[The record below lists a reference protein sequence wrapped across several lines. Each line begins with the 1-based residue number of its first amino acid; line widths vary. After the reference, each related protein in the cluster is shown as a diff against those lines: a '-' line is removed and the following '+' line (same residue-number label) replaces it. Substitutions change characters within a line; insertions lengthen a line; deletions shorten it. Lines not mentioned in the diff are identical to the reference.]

1 MKKILLPT
9 DFSDN
14 SWNAI
19 KYALQLF
26 KKQKCKFYILNTY
39 IPIVYNME
47 YMISDSNIYELD
59 KVLKNDSTKS
69 LEELKLQIT
78 EEFKNSNHSIEL
90 ISSFNN
96 LIPEI
101 REVIDREE
109 IDFVIMGTKGATGAK
124 EVLFG
129 SNTVHVLKNAK
140 CPLLAIPENYVFDPI
155 KEILF
160 PTDYKIDY
168 KSKQIKTITSI
179 TDIFKSKLNV
189 LNVSYGYELSEDQE
203 KNKSKLESYIETTDH
218 IFHSVPD
225 KDLQEAIDDFQREN
239 HIDILI
245 MVNNKHSFFENI
257 FFKSVVKQLGFHL
270 NIPFLVIPT
279 KK

>member
-26 KKQKCKFYILNTY
+26 KEQECKFYILNTY

-47 YMISDSNIYELD
+47 YMMSGSNIYELD
-59 KVLKNDSTKS
+59 EMQKIESTKG
-69 LEELKLQIT
+69 LENIKT
-78 EEFKNSNHSIEL
+78 EISKGFKNSNHSIEI

-101 REVIDREE
+101 TDVIDREE

-129 SNTVHVLKNAK
+129 SNTVHVFKNTK
-140 CPLLAIPENYVFDPI
+140 CPLLAIPDNYEFEPI

-168 KSKQIKTITSI
+168 KSEQIKPIT
-179 TDIFKSKLNV
+179 TLVDIFKSKLNV
-189 LNVSYGYELSEDQE
+189 LNVSFGYELSANQE
-203 KNKSKLESYIETTDH
+203 LNKSKLQSFIEKTDH
-218 IFHSVPD
+218 RFHSVPN

-239 HIDILI
+239 DIDLLMMI
-245 MVNNKHSFFENI
+245 NNKHSFFENI
-257 FFKSVVKQLGFHL
+257 FFKSVVKQIGFHL

>member
-26 KKQKCKFYILNTY
+26 KKQECKFYILNTY
-39 IPIVYNME
+39 IPIIYNME
-47 YMISDSNIYELD
+47 YMMSGSNIYELD
-59 KVLKNDSTKS
+59 ELQKTQSTKE
-69 LEELKLQIT
+69 LENIKVKIT
-78 EEFKNSNHSIEL
+78 EEFNNSSHSIET

-101 REVIDREE
+101 SEVIDREE
-109 IDFVIMGTKGATGAK
+109 IDFVVMGTKGATGAT
-124 EVLFG
+124 ELLFG
-129 SNTVHVLKNAK
+129 SNTVHVLKNVK
-140 CPLLAIPENYVFDPI
+140 CPLLAIPENYEFSPL

-160 PTDYKIDY
+160 PTDYKINY
-168 KSKQIKTITSI
+168 KSDQIKPITSI
-179 TDIFKSKLNV
+179 VNIFKSKLNV
-189 LNVSYGYELSEDQE
+189 LNVSYGYELTESQE
-203 KNKSKLESYIETTDH
+203 KNKSKLQSYIEKIAY

-239 HIDILI
+239 EIDMLMMI
-245 MVNNKHSFFENI
+245 NNKHSFFENI